1 MKDDAQN
8 APELEWILWGV
19 VVLLMI
25 ILL

>member
-19 VVLLMI
+19 VVLLI

>member
-1 MKDDAQN
+1 MKDEAQN

-19 VVLLMI
+19 VVLLI